1 MAHSINREYNT
12 VPDSRAELK
21 SYSSPR
27 INYLTSQQAKALFIA
42 HANTG
47 DQGIGDVMDM
57 LFPDPNN
64 CEKVSSCIEGE
75 RPGGLATN
83 KRSRASRLFMSV
95 WISIKKLYHS
105 LWVVSIKGRFY
116 RFLAN

>member
-1 MAHSINREYNT
+1 MA
-12 VPDSRAELK
+12 DSRVELK

-27 INYLTSQQAKALFIA
+27 INNLTPQQAKALFIA

-47 DQGIGDVMDM
+47 DQGIRDVMDM

-64 CEKVSSCIEGE
+64 CEKVSSRIEGE
-75 RPGGLATN
+75 KTEGLATKN
-83 KRSRASRLFMSV
+83 LSRASRFFMSALMF
-95 WISIKKLYHS
+95 IKGKYHS